1 LPPSGRALFFSDS
14 PARGAAARIFK
25 LDLDDGAISAVRHSK
40 TAKSS
45 DGEPSLAPSGSE
57 VLYSRTGSEARTEI
71 RLLALSD
78 GGDRL
83 LTRFDDDGASAT
95 WSADGDTIFVSH
107 SVGNDNSLWAYP
119 AGGGKP
125 WRILS
130 TGEYIGRLSA
140 GPNGLLAMAPAA
152 NSWP

>member
-1 LPPSGRALFFSDS
+1 M
-14 PARGAAARIFK
+14 
-25 LDLDDGAISAVRHSK
+25 
-40 TAKSS
+40 
-45 DGEPSLAPSGSE
+45 
-57 VLYSRTGSEARTEI
+57 LYSRTGSEARTEI

-83 LTRFDDDGASAT
+83 LTRFDNDGASAT

-140 GPNGLLAMAPAA
+140 GPNDAYVPFVIIWNELTRASMARLWPISKGCDWPLIVSKLINARGSSAILLRRVVKRH
-152 NSWP
+152 W